1 MHTTLQVLNDLASAP
16 AAAGNGGMKF
26 NTGAIITWLQD
37 NAIKLLLAF
46 IALGVLARAKR
57 AKFAENAGIM
67 GNVLIGIGIFV
78 GGTLF
83 IALANGF
90 VSLASS

>member
-1 MHTTLQVLNDLASAP
+1 MHTTLQVLNALVAAP
-16 AAAGNGGMKF
+16 TGGNGGVNF

-57 AKFAENAGIM
+57 AKFAENAGIL
-67 GNVLIGIGIFV
+67 GNVLIAIGIFV

-90 VSLASS
+90 VGLATS

>member
-1 MHTTLQVLNDLASAP
+1 MNTTMHVLDTLASAP

-26 NTGAIITWLQD
+26 NTGAIIGWLQD

-46 IALGVLARAKR
+46 IALGILARAKR
-57 AKFAENAGIM
+57 AKFSENAGII
-67 GNVLIGIGIFV
+67 GNVLMGIGVFV
-78 GGTLF
+78 GGTLL

-90 VSLASS
+90 VSLAGS